1 MKGRIILYGWVA
13 SLPVMLIGL
22 ILMAWAMETG
32 YPCFFAGLAMFMSF
46 VVFSLLAI
54 KYQKEVDEAVTEFDR
69 WFDRTF
75 GDER

>member
-13 SLPVMLIGL
+13 SLPTMVLGL
-22 ILMAWAMETG
+22 ILIACAMETG
-32 YPCFFAGLAMFMSF
+32 DHVLLEGFAMFMSF

-54 KYQKEVDEAVTEFDR
+54 YNQKETDEAVNKFDR

-75 GDER
+75 GNER

>member
-32 YPCFFAGLAMFMSF
+32 DPRFFAGLAMFMSF

>member
-32 YPCFFAGLAMFMSF
+32 DPCFFAGLAMFMSF

-54 KYQKEVDEAVTEFDR
+54 K
-69 WFDRTF
+69 
-75 GDER
+75 

>member
-32 YPCFFAGLAMFMSF
+32 DPCFFAGLAMFMSF

-69 WFDRTF
+69 WFDLTF

>member
-1 MKGRIILYGWVA
+1 
-13 SLPVMLIGL
+13 
-22 ILMAWAMETG
+22 
-32 YPCFFAGLAMFMSF
+32 MFMSF